1 MNCIEYLLILAS
13 TIAGCISICSFVS
26 VVGTLV
32 KITSSEVWLRTCGV
46 TAGIKNH
53 KSLVKKKKAW

>member
-1 MNCIEYLLILAS
+1 MNCIEYLLILAF

-32 KITSSEVWLRTCGV
+32 KITSSEVWV